1 MVDSIFADF
10 RLDPKSDLYIFQT
23 LYAGEHVLGIGCHP
37 RGTGHRADGDL
48 SVALRLQ
55 SKSRSVKAVFEAFVT
70 AGDHGGGAPLKA
82 KRSTFARE
90 RTPDDDDDEEVDVH
104 GWFHFRRSDVDSLF
118 AAHGAATLVCGAV
131 LVRGDDPVP
140 VPASDIGDHLGR
152 LLDRA
157 DGSDVS
163 FSVAGETFRAHRAIL
178 AARSPVFRAELFG
191 SMAEAAMP
199 CITLRDIEPS
209 TFGVLLRFMYT
220 DGLPTDEE
228 LGSSS
233 ESSGTTELFQRV
245 LAAADRYDL
254 GRLKLLCAQ
263 KLWESVSVETVATT
277 LGYAEMHNCP
287 ELKKRYLDF
296 FMADKNFKKV
306 VVTDGYF
313 WLIRRFP
320 SIIYDIRARV
330 DET

>member
-1 MVDSIFADF
+1 MVVDSIFADF
-10 RLDPKSDLYIFQT
+10 ILDPKSDVYLSQT
-23 LYAGEHVLGIGCHP
+23 LGAGEHVLRIGCHP
-37 RGTGHRADGDL
+37 RGTGHSADGDL

-55 SKSRSVKAVFEAFVT
+55 SKSRSVKAEFEAFLT
-70 AGDHGGGAPLKA
+70 GGDDGEPPLKA
-82 KRSTFARE
+82 KRSTFTRE
-90 RTPDDDDDEEVDVH
+90 KAPDDDDVGVDVH
-104 GWFHFRRSDVDSLF
+104 GWFHFRRGDVDSLF

-140 VPASDIGDHLGR
+140 VPASDIGDHLRR

-163 FSVAGETFRAHRAIL
+163 FSVAGETFRAHRAVL

-209 TFGVLLRFMYT
+209 TFRVLLRFMYT
-220 DGLPTDEE
+220 DGLPTEEE
-228 LGSSS
+228 LPSSS
-233 ESSGTTELFQRV
+233 ETTELFQRV

-263 KLWESVSVETVATT
+263 RLWQRVSVETVATT
-277 LGYAEMHNCP
+277 LGYAEMHSCP
-287 ELKKRYLDF
+287 ELKKRCLDF

-306 VVTDGYF
+306 VVTDGYL
-313 WLIRRFP
+313 WLIQRFP

-330 DET
+330 HET

>member
-1 MVDSIFADF
+1 MVVDSIFADF
-10 RLDPKSDLYIFQT
+10 RLDPKSDLYLFQT
-23 LYAGEHVLGIGCHP
+23 LSVGEHVLRIGCHP
-37 RGTGHRADGDL
+37 RGTGHRSDGDL

-55 SKSRSVKAVFEAFVT
+55 SKSRSAKVEFDAFLT
-70 AGDHGGGAPLKA
+70 GGDDGAPPLKA
-82 KRSTFARE
+82 KRSTFTQE
-90 RTPDDDDDEEVDVH
+90 KTPDDHDGVDVH
-104 GWFHFRRSDVDSLF
+104 GWLHFMRTDVDPLF

-163 FSVAGETFRAHRAIL
+163 FSVAGETFRAHRAVL

-199 CITLRDIEPS
+199 CITLHDIEPS
-209 TFGVLLRFMYT
+209 TFRLLLRFVYT
-220 DGLPTDEE
+220 DRLPTDEE
-228 LGSSS
+228 LPSSS
-233 ESSGTTELFQRV
+233 ETTELFQRV

-277 LGYAEMHNCP
+277 LGYAEMHSCP
-287 ELKKRYLDF
+287 ELKKRCLDF

-313 WLIRRFP
+313 WLIGRFP

>member
-1 MVDSIFADF
+1 MVVDSIFADF
-10 RLDPKSDLYIFQT
+10 RLDPRSDVYLFQT
-23 LYAGEHVLGIGCHP
+23 LNAGEHVLRIGCHP
-37 RGTGHRADGDL
+37 RGTGHRDDGDL

-55 SKSRSVKAVFEAFVT
+55 SKSRSVKAVFEAFLT
-70 AGDHGGGAPLKA
+70 AGGDGGAPLRA

-90 RTPDDDDDEEVDVH
+90 KTTDDDDDVDVH
-104 GWFHFRRSDVDSLF
+104 IWFHFSRSDVDSLF
-118 AAHGAATLVCGAV
+118 AAQGAATLVCGAV
-131 LVRGDDPVP
+131 LVRVDDPVP

-163 FSVAGETFRAHRAIL
+163 FSVAGETFRAHRAVL

-191 SMAEAAMP
+191 SMAETAMP
-199 CITLRDIEPS
+199 RITLRDIEPS
-209 TFGVLLRFMYT
+209 TFRVLLRFMYT
-220 DGLPTDEE
+220 DRLPTDEE

-233 ESSGTTELFQRV
+233 ESSETTELFQRV
-245 LAAADRYDL
+245 LGAADRYDL

-287 ELKKRYLDF
+287 ELKKRCLDF

-313 WLIRRFP
+313 WLIQRFP